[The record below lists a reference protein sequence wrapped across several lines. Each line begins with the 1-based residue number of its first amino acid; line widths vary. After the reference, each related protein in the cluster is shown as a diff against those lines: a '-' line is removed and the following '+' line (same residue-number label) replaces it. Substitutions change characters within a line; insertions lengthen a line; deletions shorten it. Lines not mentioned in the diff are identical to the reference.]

1 MMTVSDTFFHRQ
13 ISTALSRIENEC
25 MKNPGHIFVCFRYCH
40 LNPMILQAHSIVS
53 KTNWFKW
60 VVVLMKVQST
70 NKTGTKR
77 GIWIFFKYWH
87 YTLGICNTYI
97 FDMIYADMLLL
108 LLNCMVG
115 VWLRRKKKIQTTK
128 NACTLLDWTEIAWKT
143 LNIFRFRKSLIDSRR
158 FRGKDRVLLL
168 LNYFHFQ
175 VKLHLYSIFI
185 SFTYFFFGY
194 IRP

>member
-1 MMTVSDTFFHRQ
+1 MFS
-13 ISTALSRIENEC
+13 
-25 MKNPGHIFVCFRYCH
+25 IFTDLYHVH
-40 LNPMILQAHSIVS
+40 PKAHSIVS

-70 NKTGTKR
+70 NEYGDHILPKQ

-108 LLNCMVG
+108 LLNCMVS

-168 LNYFHFQ
+168 LDYF
-175 VKLHLYSIFI
+175 KLHVKFPCFWQKRVYLYRDSSIFAVSI
-185 SFTYFFFGY
+185 SAIFDLKRFIILSYF
-194 IRP
+194 PPL